1 MKNLPVTSIRSR
13 DTWRNSGL
21 LKYTYVISLLYLIMH
36 SLVLYRYAGNL
47 LEGFSQT
54 QISTLAVKDNLL
66 VAGGFQG
73 ELTCKVSH
81 FWQLCYSIS
90 SAVLITR
97 LSEITWSIKL
107 QPCPLTYYSALSF
120 SDIFYFL
127 FRIFYFSTGWG
138 FLRISSSWKSSVIG
152 WLMIVGFFPRG
163 LFFLLFWT
171 GW

>member
-1 MKNLPVTSIRSR
+1 MINFIQEHNLNGF
-13 DTWRNSGL
+13 NSGL

-90 SAVLITR
+90 SAVLIIR
-97 LSEITWSIKL
+97 PYRFLIYFIFGHVMVIKL
-107 QPCPLTYYSALSF
+107 
-120 SDIFYFL
+120 
-127 FRIFYFSTGWG
+127 
-138 FLRISSSWKSSVIG
+138 
-152 WLMIVGFFPRG
+152 RG
-163 LFFLLFWT
+163 
-171 GW
+171 